1 MKGIDEK
8 KYYKHHKN
16 IKLGRTFWV
25 HVLYIFFLSVDLITN
40 DHDIT
45 Y

>member
-1 MKGIDEK
+1 MIWYEK
-8 KYYKHHKN
+8 KYYKHYKN
-16 IKLGRTFWV
+16 IKLGRTIW
-25 HVLYIFFLSVDLITN
+25 VLYFFCFSVDLTTN